1 LRTKGGVVATDNP
14 IASQVGADVLASG
27 GNAVDAAVAAA
38 FALGVVNPTSS
49 GIGGGGFAVVYIA
62 AEKKL
67 YVIDFREVAPAALR
81 PESFE
86 RDGKLDVS
94 LSRRGG
100 LAVGVPGEVAG
111 LELLSQR
118 FGRRSFRRA
127 VAPAVRLAS
136 QGFAVGWF
144 LARAAALTA
153 VLAKRDTALH
163 DLLYRDG
170 RVIEAGLTIT
180 RPDLARTLALIGRRG
195 RAGFYT
201 GPVAHALVEAVANAG
216 GVITAE
222 DLAAYRAVE
231 RQPLEGRWGRYRVVT
246 MPLPS
251 SGGIV
256 LLESLGILQYAGAG
270 KDASQDSMPLAHL
283 GGFGPGSSAALHLIV
298 EVLKHAFADRARFLG
313 DEAASADLATRLL
326 DPARLRRIASRIKR
340 NSVLPH
346 GRYGDKKLGKPRPA
360 AGSDGGTSHLCAIDR
375 DGNAVALTTTVN
387 GYFGAKLVVPT
398 TGIVLNNQ
406 IDDFTLRA
414 GTPNQFGLV
423 QSAFNLVGPGKR
435 PLSSMSPT
443 LVLEGDRVVACLG
456 GSGGP
461 HIISNTLQ
469 VLLNA
474 FVFGMDAREAVS
486 APRVHD
492 QWTPDQLIA
501 EDEIPR
507 DVITSLERKGHKV
520 LQRSWRDSPT
530 AVQLVLVRD
539 DGTREAASDP
549 RKGGAPA
556 AAP

>member
-1 LRTKGGVVATDNP
+1 MLE
-14 IASQVGADVLASG
+14 SG

-38 FALGVVNPTSS
+38 FALGVVNPASS

-62 AEKKL
+62 ADRQL

-81 PESFE
+81 PELFE

-111 LELLSQR
+111 LEALSRR
-118 FGRRSFRRA
+118 FGRRSFRRS

-136 QGFAVGWF
+136 QGFRVEPF
-144 LARAAALTA
+144 LARAAALSAPLAGRGTA
-153 VLAKRDTALH
+153 FESLLH
-163 DLLYRDG
+163 RDG
-170 RVIEAGLTIT
+170 RVIQSGQTVT
-180 RPDLARTLALIGRRG
+180 RPELARTLTLIARRG
-195 RAGFYT
+195 AEGFYS
-201 GPVAHALVEAVANAG
+201 GPVAHAIVDAVKDAG

-222 DLAAYRAVE
+222 DLSDYRAVE
-231 RQPLEGRWGRYRVVT
+231 RNPLEGNWGRYRVVT

-256 LLESLGILQYAGAG
+256 LLESLGLLQYAGAG
-270 KDASQDSMPLAHL
+270 RRADTGSLPLAHL
-283 GGFGPGSSAALHLIV
+283 GGSGPGSSATLHMIA
-298 EVLKHAFADRARFLG
+298 EVLKHSFADRARFLG
-313 DEAASADLATRLL
+313 DEEASADLVRRLL
-326 DPARLRRIASRIKR
+326 DSARLRRIAARISRTR
-340 NSVLPH
+340 VLPH
-346 GRYGDKKLGKPRPA
+346 GRYGDKKLGKPRAP
-360 AGSDGGTSHLCAIDR
+360 GGRDGGTSHLCVVDR
-375 DGNAVALTTTVN
+375 EGNAVALTTTVN
-387 GYFGAKLVVPT
+387 GYFGAKLVVPG

-414 GTPNQFGLV
+414 GTPNMFGLV
-423 QSAFNLVGPGKR
+423 QSELNLVGPGKR

-486 APRVHD
+486 APRIHH
-492 QWTPDQLIA
+492 QWTPNQLIA
-501 EDEIPR
+501 DDEFPR
-507 DVITSLERKGHKV
+507 DVISALERKGHTV
-520 LQRSWRDSPT
+520 LQRSWRDAPT
-530 AVQLVLVRD
+530 AVQLILVRD

-556 AAP
+556 AER